1 MVSPT
6 LVAIGELIVAIAI
19 PVAGGFIGSIWGG
32 GGDSEWYKKL
42 NKPSW
47 TPPNWAFPV
56 VWTTLYVLMGVAS
69 FLVFQDGG
77 FSAQAFPLG
86 AYVIQLIFNFGWTPL
101 FFGLHRPD
109 IAFGWII
116 LLLLAVVNNIYFFYT
131 VYPLAAY
138 LLIPLLLW
146 VLVASSLNWYIWQ
159 YNPLQPMPPSDI
171 TAPLHGGPGGPGTPS
186 A

>member
-1 MVSPT
+1 MVSHT
-6 LVAIGELIVAIAI
+6 LLEVGELIVAIAI
-19 PVAGGFIGSIWGG
+19 PIAGGFIGSSFG

-47 TPPNWAFPV
+47 TPPNWVFPV

-69 FLVFQDGG
+69 FLVFQEGG
-77 FSAQAFPLG
+77 FYYQAFPLG
-86 AYVIQLIFNFGWTPL
+86 AYVVQLIFNFGWTPI

-109 IAFGWII
+109 VAFVWIV
-116 LLLLAVVNNIYFFYT
+116 LLWLAVATNIYFFFG
-131 VYPLAAY
+131 VSQLAAY
-138 LLIPLLLW
+138 LLIPLIVW
-146 VLVASSLNWYIWQ
+146 VTVASVLNLYIWR
-159 YNPLQPMPPSDI
+159 NNSTPHPPSEI